1 MWDLLS
7 KRAEECGKLRD
18 LLEESAAARPVAV
31 TVEQLIQGL
40 PAAERAHI
48 AACENC
54 LEAAED
60 ILATRKIFKDVTSDA
75 GTERPWFATRVM
87 AAIAAR
93 ERELTEAAS
102 TWLAVPKFASRLAM
116 ASGPCCS
123 LRPPGCMNGRSAT
136 PNQQAVTLAAQES
149 LFEAPPPMN
158 QDDVL
163 VPARRTIDERNVGD
177 LEGRSLGGRGIPS
190 GCGAGRSAGLLV
202 RASPECG
209 CQYAAARAGQT
220 GTTGRALDPG
230 VEFDQRTESTGGRD
244 PFGARTPK

>member
-116 ASGPCCS
+116 ASGA
-123 LRPPGCMNGRSAT
+123 LLLVATTWLYERPLST

-149 LFEAPPPMN
+149 LFEAPPPLN

-163 VPARRTIDERNVGD
+163 VPAQENNR
-177 LEGRSLGGRGIPS
+177 
-190 GCGAGRSAGLLV
+190 
-202 RASPECG
+202 
-209 CQYAAARAGQT
+209 
-220 GTTGRALDPG
+220 
-230 VEFDQRTESTGGRD
+230 
-244 PFGARTPK
+244 